1 MYVKLNTSFNIND
14 DSRDKDTE
22 RTKNVNTIM
31 NNNKNISLAIDGA

>member
-22 RTKNVNTIM
+22 QTKNVNTIM